1 MQQNLIGESPAFLSV
16 LDKVSKLAAIE
27 RPILIIGER
36 GTGKELIAQRLHYLS
51 KRWDQSLI
59 SLNCS
64 TLSEGL
70 IDSELFGHEQGAF
83 TGSKGRHKGRF
94 ERAENGTLFLDEL
107 ATAPLLVQ
115 EKLLRV
121 IEYGQYERV
130 GGHQLLN
137 ANVRLVCATNA
148 NLPEMAANGEF
159 RADLLDRLAF
169 DVIHLPPLRQRK
181 EDILLLAEY
190 YAIKMCRELSFDYF
204 VGFSPKAEQALLDYQ
219 WPGNVRELKNVIE
232 RAVYQHGQQEH
243 PIHDLIFDPFATQWQ
258 PEPEEVIE
266 AAEPEI
272 ASTNFTF
279 PMDYK
284 AWQENQDIHLLK
296 VVLEQSKFNQR
307 KAADMLGLS
316 YHQLR
321 GMIRKYDLSTLS

>member
-16 LDKVSKLAAIE
+16 LDKVSKLAAIN
-27 RPILIIGER
+27 RPVLIIGER

-51 KRWDQSLI
+51 KRWDQPLI

-70 IDSELFGHEQGAF
+70 IDSELFGHEQGSF
-83 TGSKGRHKGRF
+83 TGSKGRHQGRF

-137 ANVRLVCATNA
+137 ANVRLICATNA
-148 NLPEMAANGEF
+148 DLPKMASDGTF

-169 DVIHLPPLRQRK
+169 DVIHLPPLRERK

-190 YAIKMCRELSFDYF
+190 YAIKMCRELELEYF
-204 VGFSPKAEQALLDYQ
+204 IGFSQQAQQSLLDYP

-232 RAVYQHGQQEH
+232 RAVYQHGSQNEQ
-243 PIHDLIFDPFATQWQ
+243 IDQLVFDPFQSHWASAKTEETDQTTQSLNFQLPIDYKQWQ
-258 PEPEEVIE
+258 EQQDQLILSE
-266 AAEPEI
+266 A
-272 ASTNFTF
+272 
-279 PMDYK
+279 
-284 AWQENQDIHLLK
+284 LK
-296 VVLEQSKFNQR
+296 QSQFNQR
-307 KAADMLGLS
+307 KAAELLGLS

-321 GMIRKYDLSTLS
+321 GMVRKYDLNNLS

>member
-1 MQQNLIGESPAFLSV
+1 MQQNLIGESPAFLAV

-51 KRWDQSLI
+51 KRWDQPLI

-70 IDSELFGHEQGAF
+70 IDSELFGHEQGSF

-148 NLPEMAANGEF
+148 DLPQMAADGQF

-169 DVIHLPPLRQRK
+169 DVIQLPPLRERK

-190 YAIKMCRELSFDYF
+190 YAIKMCRELGFDYF
-204 VGFSPKAEQALLDYQ
+204 VGFSPNAEDSLLEYA

-232 RAVYQHGQQEH
+232 RAVYQHGQKDHAIDQ
-243 PIHDLIFDPFATQWQ
+243 LVFDPFATQWQ
-258 PEPEEVIE
+258 QGATSEIEERPQQTQP
-266 AAEPEI
+266 A
-272 ASTNFTF
+272 TF
-279 PMDYK
+279 SFPLNYK
-284 AWQENQDIHLLK
+284 QWQEEQDLQILQAAM
-296 VVLEQSKFNQR
+296 EESKFNQR
-307 KAADMLGLS
+307 KAAQLLDLS

-321 GMIRKYDLSTLS
+321 GMIRKYNLNQSE

>member
-219 WPGNVRELKNVIE
+219 WPGNVRELKK
-232 RAVYQHGQQEH
+232 RH
-243 PIHDLIFDPFATQWQ
+243 
-258 PEPEEVIE
+258 
-266 AAEPEI
+266 
-272 ASTNFTF
+272 
-279 PMDYK
+279 
-284 AWQENQDIHLLK
+284 
-296 VVLEQSKFNQR
+296 
-307 KAADMLGLS
+307 
-316 YHQLR
+316 
-321 GMIRKYDLSTLS
+321 

>member
-1 MQQNLIGESPAFLSV
+1 MQQNLIGESPLFLSV

-27 RPILIIGER
+27 RPVLIIGER

-51 KRWDQSLI
+51 KRWDQPLI

-64 TLSEGL
+64 SLSEGL
-70 IDSELFGHEQGAF
+70 IDSELFGHEQGSF

-130 GGHQLLN
+130 GGHQQLS

-148 NLPEMAANGEF
+148 DLPTMAQQGDF

-169 DVIHLPPLRQRK
+169 DVIHLPPLRQRR

-190 YAIKMCRELSFDYF
+190 YAIKMCRELGFDYF
-204 VGFSPKAEQALLDYQ
+204 VGFSQQAEQDLLDYP
-219 WPGNVRELKNVIE
+219 WPGNIRELKNLIE
-232 RAVYQHGQQEH
+232 RAVYQHGAQH
-243 PIHDLIFDPFATQWQ
+243 TPIEQLVFDPFKSNWSDEPLSCNDTQTDAEIRFDFPLDYKQWQ
-258 PEPEEVIE
+258 E
-266 AAEPEI
+266 
-272 ASTNFTF
+272 
-279 PMDYK
+279 
-284 AWQENQDIHLLK
+284 QQDQLILK
-296 VVLEQSKFNQR
+296 QALKHSQYNQR
-307 KAADMLGLS
+307 KAAELLGLS
-316 YHQLR
+316 YHQFR
-321 GMIRKYDLSTLS
+321 GMVRKYDLNKLS